1 MIALL
6 LAAAPF
12 AVSASGEADIISALH
27 PADAD
32 VYLEMGEPG
41 RMFAELP
48 QVPWMRMLRDAEM
61 EKLYGLV
68 STLGVDLRASMDAIL
83 PASMIADGSPLRSMQ
98 SMSVSM
104 SQLDQAGAPMAVW
117 MGMRMSSAESA
128 NAMLGMFTAQG
139 LLQPSGKPD
148 DEFKLGQRTLKLQH
162 YSLQS
167 PEELPAGAARQLPSD
182 IWMLQDGA
190 QLVMGM
196 GGAAP
201 EGLAAR
207 QAGQQPVLSPEQLFP
222 ADLPWSP
229 SSGTLLYRLWV
240 DLEGAAFMQNP
251 LLADARE
258 ALGTALSWGLPV
270 LFPYLGAKGVWRVE
284 WRGTQFVT
292 ETVHKRYPSMS
303 TQALGGAPVD
313 PKVARFVP
321 SEAVGAWLTSMDP
334 ARFESELR
342 VLVAAALQ
350 GEEEEQPALSAE
362 QLSQLPSL
370 QAGLGK
376 QAALF
381 LLPISSIQSIEPRL
395 FVAIELVDREAFER
409 ALDGW
414 SDKLKELAPSA
425 RISNRPYRKHKLV
438 SFSAQEE
445 EEESG
450 NAGGAGPLGGLMSPP
465 SFSPTI
471 GVLSDRVLITIKKTF
486 AQTEMRRVLDGKDT
500 APHAIAAAGSV
511 PAGAF
516 EASRMDWPAYT
527 GKLLDIAKGLLPMAS
542 SMMGADS
549 AQLDVEGLPSS
560 ATLQRYFQPT
570 ASWSRR
576 LEDGRVLG
584 YTSSSYGPETPL
596 TLLALGVGA
605 MRNVRRPPP
614 VALSGGEAPP
624 VPLSGGEAPPG
635 AVEGAPK
642 PPEATPPPEPT
653 ESDEVLSTRAGLLTI
668 RSGIAVYR
676 ADAGRIPDQLALL
689 TKPTTNFPEA
699 FLNGKPLPQD
709 GWKREFIYK
718 PEADGKKY
726 ALYSAG
732 PDGKD
737 DNGAGDDIR
746 WK

>member
-6 LAAAPF
+6 LAATPLAIT
-12 AVSASGEADIISALH
+12 AVGEMDILSALH

-32 VYLEMGEPG
+32 VFLEMGEPG

-48 QVPWMRMLRDAEM
+48 QTPWMRMLRDAEM

-68 STLGVDLRASMDAIL
+68 STLGVDLRASMSAMI
-83 PASMIADGSPLRSMQ
+83 PASVLGESSPLRSMQ
-98 SMSVSM
+98 SMSVSL
-104 SQLDQAGAPMAVW
+104 SQLDQPGAPMTVW
-117 MGMRMSSAESA
+117 MGMRMASAESA
-128 NAMLGMFTAQG
+128 SAMLGMFTMEG
-139 LLQPSGKPD
+139 LLLPSGKPD
-148 DEFKLGQRTLKLQH
+148 DEFKLGERVLRLQH
-162 YSLQS
+162 YSVEK
-167 PEELPAGAARQLPSD
+167 PDELAVGAARQLPSD
-182 IWMLQDGA
+182 IWLLQDGA

-201 EGLAAR
+201 ESLSLR
-207 QAGQQPVLSPEQLFP
+207 LAGQQPVLSRERLFP

-229 SSGTLLYRLWV
+229 ASGTLLYRLWV
-240 DLEGAAFMQNP
+240 DLEGTAFMENP
-251 LLADARE
+251 LLAEARE

-270 LFPYLGAKGVWRVE
+270 LFPYLGAQGVWRVE
-284 WRGTQFVT
+284 WRGSQFVT

-313 PKVARFVP
+313 AKVARFVP
-321 SEAVGAWLTSMDP
+321 SEAVGAWLTSIDP

-342 VLVAAALQ
+342 VLVGAALQ
-350 GEEEEQPALSAE
+350 GDEEGQPVLTAQ

-395 FVAIELVDREAFER
+395 FVAIELADREAFER

-414 SDKLKELAPSA
+414 TDKLKELAPSA

-450 NAGGAGPLGGLMSPP
+450 NAGGTGPLGGLMSTPT
-465 SFSPTI
+465 FSPTI
-471 GVLSDRVLITIKKTF
+471 GVLSDRVLITIKKSF

-500 APHAIAAAGSV
+500 VPHAITAAGSV

-516 EASRMDWPAYT
+516 EAGMMDWPSYT
-527 GKLLDIAKGLLPMAS
+527 GKLLDIATGLLPMAS
-542 SMMGADS
+542 SMMGTEA
-549 AQLDVEGLPSS
+549 AQLDLQGLPST
-560 ATLQRYFQPT
+560 ATMQRYFQPT
-570 ASWSRR
+570 RSWSRR
-576 LEDGRVLG
+576 LDDGRVLG
-584 YTSSSYGPETPL
+584 YTTSSYGPETPL

-605 MRNVRRPPP
+605 MRTVRRPPP
-614 VALSGGEAPP
+614 VSLSGGE
-624 VPLSGGEAPPG
+624 LPPG
-635 AVEGAPK
+635 DVEAAPK
-642 PPEATPPPEPT
+642 PQDTTPPVEPS
-653 ESDEVLSTRAGLLTI
+653 ESDEVLATRAGLLAI

-689 TKPTTNFPEA
+689 TKPTTNFPDA

-737 DNGAGDDIR
+737 DNGAGDDVR

>member
-1 MIALL
+1 
-6 LAAAPF
+6 
-12 AVSASGEADIISALH
+12 
-27 PADAD
+27 
-32 VYLEMGEPG
+32 
-41 RMFAELP
+41 
-48 QVPWMRMLRDAEM
+48 MLRDAEM

-68 STLGVDLRASMDAIL
+68 STLGVDLRAAMNAIIPSTML
-83 PASMIADGSPLRSMQ
+83 GDDSPLRSVQ
-98 SMSVSM
+98 SMSLSM
-104 SQLDQAGAPMAVW
+104 SQLDQSGVPMAVW
-117 MGMRMSSAESA
+117 MGMRMASAESA
-128 NAMLGMFTAQG
+128 NALLGMFTAQG
-139 LLQPSGKPD
+139 LLQPTGKPD
-148 DEFKLGQRTLKLQH
+148 SEFRLGERTLTLQH
-162 YSLQS
+162 YSLEQ
-167 PEELPAGAARQLPSD
+167 PQALPSGAARQLPSD

-201 EGLAAR
+201 ESLLAR
-207 QAGQQPVLSPEQLFP
+207 QSGQQALLSREQLFP
-222 ADLPWSP
+222 ATLPWSP
-229 SSGTLLYRLWV
+229 SSGLTLYRLWV
-240 DLEGAAFMQNP
+240 DLEGAAFMENS
-251 LLADARE
+251 LLADAGE

-284 WRGTQFVT
+284 WRGSQFVT
-292 ETVHKRYPSMS
+292 ETVHQRYPSMS

-321 SEAVGAWLTSMDP
+321 SEAVGAWLTSIDP

-342 VLVAAALQ
+342 VLVGAALQ
-350 GEEEEQPALSAE
+350 GDSSDQPALSAE
-362 QLSQLPSL
+362 QLSTLPSL

-395 FVAIELVDREAFER
+395 FVAIELADREAFER
-409 ALDGW
+409 ALEGW
-414 SDKLKELAPSA
+414 TDKLKELAPSA

-445 EEESG
+445 EEESV
-450 NAGGAGPLGGLMSPP
+450 NSGAVGPLGGLVNPP

-471 GVLSDRVLITIKKTF
+471 GVLSDRVLIAIKKSS

-570 ASWSRR
+570 VSWSRR

-605 MRNVRRPPP
+605 MRATRQPQPLV
-614 VALSGGEAPP
+614 LSGSEAPK
-624 VPLSGGEAPPG
+624 A
-635 AVEGAPK
+635 AVEVAPK
-642 PPEATPPPEPT
+642 PQEVPPPAEPS
-653 ESDEVLSTRAGLLTI
+653 ESDEVLSTRAGLLAI

-676 ADAGRIPDQLALL
+676 ADAGRIPDQLTLL
-689 TKPTTNFPEA
+689 TKPTANFPEA

-718 PEADGKKY
+718 PEADGKQY

-737 DNGAGDDIR
+737 DNGAGDDVR